1 MASSFVTALIVLPPI
16 DPVLLR
22 LGPLSIRWYGLA
34 YLAAFVLSYG
44 LLRRFVRSGFLR
56 IDNAALNDLIAWLAL
71 GVMVGGRLGWWLIY
85 HREAAAEP
93 WYEPFAVWHGGMSF
107 HGGLVGVVVALLIWS
122 RHQRVGFWAAA
133 DALSLV
139 APVGLVLG
147 RIANFI
153 NGELFGRVTNV
164 PWAVVFPGETV
175 GRHPSQLYEAILE
188 GPLLLLAV
196 WMLAKFRPPSG
207 VIAGIFLILYGAFRF
222 AVEFTRQPDEQIGF
236 IGYGWLTMGQLL
248 SVLMAIVG
256 ATVWLFR
263 RHGTT
268 VSLGYGG
275 STAGVSFAPP
285 VQSDIVAK
293 P

>member
-1 MASSFVTALIVLPPI
+1 MALSFVTALIVLPPI
-16 DPVLLR
+16 DPVLVR

-34 YLAAFVLSYG
+34 YLAAFVLSYA
-44 LLRRFVRSGFLR
+44 LLRRFVRSGSLR
-56 IDNAALNDLIAWLAL
+56 IDNAAIHDLVAWLAL

-85 HREAAAEP
+85 HREGAAEP
-93 WYEPFAVWHGGMSF
+93 WYEPLAIWHGGMSF

-122 RHQRVGFWAAA
+122 RRQRVGFWAAA
-133 DALSLV
+133 DALALV
-139 APVGLVLG
+139 APVGLFLG

-164 PWAVVFPGETV
+164 PWALVFPGETV

-196 WMLAKFRPPSG
+196 WTLAKFRPPSG
-207 VIAGIFLILYGAFRF
+207 VIAGIFLILYGTFRF

-248 SVLMAIVG
+248 SVLMALG
-256 ATVWLFR
+256 
-263 RHGTT
+263 GTT
-268 VSLGYGG
+268 VLLSRCRG
-275 STAGVSFAPP
+275 SAIASASQRPASNLV
-285 VQSDIVAK
+285 
-293 P
+293 